1 VGAGHKHA
9 PSVLWFQAGVTAE
22 GRDEI
27 REHKLTIISAEHRSR
42 AVAPL
47 ASTAQPRVE
56 GIAKTTRKIEVIGGA
71 APPLPPREAVGIGRN
86 QIEFTTYRKRI

>member
-1 VGAGHKHA
+1 LK
-9 PSVLWFQAGVTAE
+9 AGVIAQ

-27 REHKLTIISAEHRSR
+27 RERKLAIISAEHRGR
-42 AVAPL
+42 AVSPL

-56 GIAKTTRKIEVIGGA
+56 GIAKTTGKIEVTGGT
-71 APPLPPREAVGIGRN
+71 APSLPPREAVGIGRN